1 MLKNMAVHKLL
12 VDDFEDENYA
22 LLAIHCDIEDYRLA
36 YFLNQTLAT
45 KLARTEEDLD
55 FIMSKA
61 SFSVFEWN
69 NPHLQT
75 DWHLIKNHC
84 LVGEKGPISQGLFAE
99 SNDKIWTVHCFLPEH
114 QSVDYFLKINNGG
127 GIINEKGILNTIQK
141 ISKISTAYSLDITKL
156 KSKEHLI
163 FN

>member
-1 MLKNMAVHKLL
+1 MLTNMAIHKLL
-12 VDDFEDENYA
+12 VDDFVDESYA
-22 LLAIHCDIEDYRLA
+22 LLAIHCDVEDYRLA

-45 KLARTEEDLD
+45 KLVRTKEDLD

-75 DWHLIKNHC
+75 DWHLIKNQC
-84 LVGEKGPISQGLFAE
+84 LVEEAVPISQGLFAD
-99 SNDKIWTVHCFLPEH
+99 SNDKTWVVHCFLPEH

-127 GIINEKGILNTIQK
+127 GIINEKRILNTIQN
-141 ISKISTAYSLDITKL
+141 ISKVTTAYSIDVTKL
-156 KSKEHLI
+156 KSKDHLI